1 MLYRKVTD
9 LILDDVFL
17 DLSDLVEG
25 IRLILKLE
33 NFNFGGSIKVK
44 PAISLL
50 DDGERRGLLQPGGR
64 VIESS
69 SGNLG
74 IALSSVC
81 AVRGYHF
88 TCVIDP
94 NTPRRSISL
103 MKALGA
109 HVAEVF
115 ERDANGGFLQ
125 TRIDFITGQLAADP
139 QLFWPNQYANP
150 VNPLAHYERT
160 AAAIAREVPGL
171 ACLFVGVG
179 TTGTLMGCAAYFRE
193 HLPATKIVA
202 VDAEGSVSFGFA
214 AGPRHIPGLG
224 TSRRP
229 EILRP
234 ELADEVVLIPE
245 AETVRMCRRV
255 ASEHGLAIGGSTGSV
270 LAAVARARDTLPRG
284 ATVVAIGPDAADP
297 YLDTVYN
304 DQWVAERFGPAV
316 LKPAVPAAAPEPGT
330 TCLATR

>member
-1 MLYRKVTD
+1 MLYRKITD
-9 LILDDVFL
+9 LVLDDVFL
-17 DLSDLVEG
+17 DMSGLVEG

-33 NFNFGGSIKVK
+33 NFNFGGSIKAK
-44 PAISLL
+44 PALALL
-50 DDGERRGLLQPGGR
+50 DDGERRGLLQPGGQ

-81 AVRGYHF
+81 AARGYHF
-88 TCVIDP
+88 TCVVDP

-103 MKALGA
+103 MRALGA

-125 TRIDFITGQLAADP
+125 TRIDFITDRLAAEP
-139 QLFWPNQYANP
+139 RLFWPNQYANP
-150 VNPLAHYERT
+150 ANPRSHYERT
-160 AAAIAREVPGL
+160 AAAIAREVPSP
-171 ACLFVGVG
+171 ACLFVGAG

-193 HLPATKIVA
+193 RLPDTRIVA

-229 EILRP
+229 EILRS
-234 ELADEVVLIPE
+234 ELADQVIVIPE

-255 ASEHGLAIGGSTGSV
+255 ASEHGLAIGGSTGTV
-270 LAAVARARDTLPRG
+270 LAAVARAQDSLPPG
-284 ATVVAIGPDAADP
+284 AVVVAISPDAADG
-297 YLDTVYN
+297 YLDTVYD
-304 DQWVAERFGPAV
+304 DQWVAERFGAAV
-316 LKPAVPAAAPEPGT
+316 LEPATPAPA
-330 TCLATR
+330 CLATR